1 MSTWLL
7 SLGQICIVVPA
18 ILLLLAVWALHRLR
32 LETEA
37 EAEAEAEIEETP
49 ETPAEP
55 SHPRL
60 DNLSTLELCTAL
72 RRSYRMACWP
82 GEVNEMTR
90 AQVRGHILDEIER
103 RDPVGFSRWMATV
116 PAPGSDPTEHLSP
129 SQRLAPAGRTWWW

>member
-18 ILLLLAVWALHRLR
+18 ILLLVAVWALHRLR
-32 LETEA
+32 RDPETA
-37 EAEAEAEIEETP
+37 ETP
-49 ETPAEP
+49 EVPAEP
-55 SHPRL
+55 SRPKL

-90 AQVRGHILDEIER
+90 AQVRGYVLDEIER

-116 PAPGSDPTEHLSP
+116 PSPGSDPTEHLSP